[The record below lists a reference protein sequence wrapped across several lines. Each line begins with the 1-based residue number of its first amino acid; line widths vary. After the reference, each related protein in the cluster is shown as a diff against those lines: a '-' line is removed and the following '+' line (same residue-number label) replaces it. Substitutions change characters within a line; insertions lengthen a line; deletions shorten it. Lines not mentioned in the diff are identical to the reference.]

1 MLVRSCLVLL
11 WTMAIW
17 FPTPALADDGS
28 VCGSDTL
35 SADAALAACTRL
47 IASGRYFGAGL
58 AIAFTNRGRAYEKKG
73 DHDRAIADYSEAIRL
88 NPKDAMAFNNRGVA
102 YKAKGDLDRAT
113 ADFLVA
119 KQLISRDRPVQ

>member
-88 NPKDAMAFNNRGVA
+88 DPKDARAVTSRGVA
-102 YKAKGDLDRAT
+102 YDAKGDHDRAI
-113 ADFLVA
+113 AD
-119 KQLISRDRPVQ
+119 